1 MESPITTSGPIGD
14 SSPLDGLLSAVSSAL
29 DKRAGKD
36 IFAIGGSIGDD
47 GDSSNASASRS
58 VTIRWDNKDQGHTRT
73 LKLPLGED
81 AVAQAGFT
89 TLLADCQPAT
99 FGIGSQEVL
108 DEEYRKAGKMNTEDF
123 CTNFNPYEHGIVDT
137 INQVL
142 AQASVTDARGL
153 GVKAELYKLN
163 VYSGPSGKFKPH
175 VDTPRSDRQ
184 MGSLVVSLPV
194 EHKGGQLAVRHG
206 GREIVFDWAPKSA
219 DAIQWAAFFSDCE
232 HEVLQVT
239 EGHRVTLTYNLFWT
253 NYGPASMSGNLQAL
267 DQESLHFFSAL
278 EKLLENKHLMKE
290 GLVGFSCTH
299 AYPHT
304 SKSSTNNLHHML
316 KGIDMVVYQALKRI
330 LGTAEVAA
338 LVDDEEYRQDQQESI
353 PERIEWKKRHWLK
366 YKPDQPEPQITE
378 AEQDILDNKLAVG
391 SAPKPAVVFR
401 HNYED
406 RLDPAAVGSQSRDLF
421 SLETHGQWY
430 PRRDITW
437 LNGSAGEEVSK
448 ELAVAFIAYG
458 NEPGI
463 DAYYTSAVIV
473 ANMNGSSKSDAGTES
488 GSVSDAED

>member
-1 MESPITTSGPIGD
+1 MESSAPTSQPIEE
-14 SSPLDGLLSAVSSAL
+14 SSSLDGLLSDVSSAL

-36 IFAIGGSIGDD
+36 IFAIGGSVDD
-47 GDSSNASASRS
+47 GGDSTNPTGNSI
-58 VTIRWDNKDQGHTRT
+58 TIRWDKLGRGHT
-73 LKLPLGED
+73 LKLPLDKDPAAQD
-81 AVAQAGFT
+81 AFN

-123 CTNFNPYEHGIVDT
+123 CTNFNPYEYGIVDT
-137 INQVL
+137 INQAL
-142 AQASVTDARGL
+142 AQASVADARGL

-206 GREIVFDWAPKSA
+206 GREIIFDWSPKSA
-219 DAIQWAAFFSDCE
+219 EAIQWAAFFSDCE

-253 NYGPASMSGNLQAL
+253 NYGPASMSNNLRAL
-267 DQESLHFFSAL
+267 DQESLHFFNAL

-304 SKSSTNNLHHML
+304 SKSSTSNLHHTL

-338 LVDDEEYRQDQQESI
+338 LVDDEEYRHDEQESI
-353 PERIEWKKRHWLK
+353 PERIEWKKENWQR

-378 AEQDILDNKLAVG
+378 AEQDILDNKLAIG
-391 SAPKPAVVFR
+391 RPLRPAVYFW
-401 HNYED
+401 HDYDN
-406 RLDPAAVGSQSRDLF
+406 RLDPAEVNAQYGPDWQTDRRKF
-421 SLETHGQWY
+421 Y
-430 PRRDITW
+430 PREDVTW
-437 LNGSAGEEVSK
+437 LNGPPGEDVSK

-473 ANMNGSSKSDAGTES
+473 AKVDGASKSDAGTQS
-488 GSVSDAED
+488 GSVSDAQD

>member
-1 MESPITTSGPIGD
+1 MDSPAPTSQPIRD

-36 IFAIGGSIGDD
+36 IFAIGGSIDET
-47 GDSSNASASRS
+47 GDSSDRS
-58 VTIRWDNKDQGHTRT
+58 VTIRWDNKEQGRCRALT
-73 LKLPLGED
+73 LPLSD
-81 AVAQAGFT
+81 DPVAQDGFNS
-89 TLLADCQPAT
+89 LLADCQPAT
-99 FGIGSQEVL
+99 FGVGSQEVL

-175 VDTPRSDRQ
+175 VDTPRSDHQ

-194 EHKGGQLAVRHG
+194 EHSGGQLAVRHG
-206 GREIVFDWAPKSA
+206 GREIIFDWAPKSP
-219 DAIQWAAFFSDCE
+219 DIIQWAAFFSDCE

-253 NYGPASMSGNLQAL
+253 NYGPASMSDNLRAL
-267 DQESLHFFSAL
+267 DQESLHFFNAL

-290 GLVGFSCTH
+290 GLIGFSCTH

-304 SKSSTNNLHHML
+304 SKSSTKSLHHML

-338 LVDDEEYRQDQQESI
+338 LVDDEEYRHDEQESI
-353 PERIEWKKRHWLK
+353 LEKIEFNKEHRLK
-366 YKPDQPEPQITE
+366 YNPDQPEPQITE
-378 AEQDILDNKLAVG
+378 AQQDILDNKLAIG
-391 SAPKPAVVFR
+391 PAPRPAVYFW
-401 HNYED
+401 HDYDN
-406 RLDPAAVGSQSRDLF
+406 RLDPAEVNAQYGDGW
-421 SLETHGQWY
+421 ETDRSSFY
-430 PRRDITW
+430 PRQDVTW
-437 LNGSAGEEVSK
+437 LNGPPGEEVSK

-473 ANMNGSSKSDAGTES
+473 AKVNGSSQSDTSTEN
-488 GSVSDAED
+488 GSVSYAED

>member
-1 MESPITTSGPIGD
+1 MESPAPTSQHAGD
-14 SSPLDGLLSAVSSAL
+14 PPPLDGLLSAVSSAL
-29 DKRAGKD
+29 DKLAGKD
-36 IFAIGGSIGDD
+36 IFAIGGSIDQT
-47 GDSSNASASRS
+47 GDSSNPS
-58 VTIRWDNKDQGHTRT
+58 VTIRWDIKEQGRCRALT
-73 LKLPLGED
+73 LPLSD
-81 AVAQAGFT
+81 DPVAQDGFN
-89 TLLADCQPAT
+89 TLLDDCQPAT
-99 FGIGSQEVL
+99 FGVGSQEVL
-108 DEEYRKAGKMNTEDF
+108 DEDYRKAGKMNTEDF
-123 CTNFNPYEHGIVDT
+123 CTNFNPYEHGIVET

-142 AQASVTDARGL
+142 AQASATDARGF

-206 GREIVFDWAPKSA
+206 GREIIFGWAPKSA
-219 DAIQWAAFFSDCE
+219 DTIQWAAFFSDCE

-253 NYGPASMSGNLQAL
+253 NYGPASMSDNLRAL
-267 DQESLHFFSAL
+267 DQESLHFFNAL
-278 EKLLENKHLMKE
+278 EKLLEKKHLMKE
-290 GLVGFSCTH
+290 GLIGFSCTH
-299 AYPHT
+299 SYPHT

-330 LGTAEVAA
+330 LGTAEIAA
-338 LVDDEEYRQDQQESI
+338 LVDDERFREYEQEAI
-353 PERIEWKKRHWLK
+353 PERLEWQQERRDFNPNL
-366 YKPDQPEPQITE
+366 PEAKLTQ
-378 AEQDILDNKLAVG
+378 AEQDILDNKLAIS
-391 SAPKPAVVFR
+391 SALKPAVVFR

-406 RLDPAAVGSQSRDLF
+406 KLDPAKVGAQSQDRYSI
-421 SLETHGQWY
+421 ETHGQWY
-430 PRRDITW
+430 PRRDVTW
-437 LNGSAGEEVSK
+437 LNGPPGAEVSK

-473 ANMNGSSKSDAGTES
+473 AKVNGSSQSDTSTEN

>member
-1 MESPITTSGPIGD
+1 MGNPIPTSQSIGE
-14 SSPLDGLLSAVSSAL
+14 SSPLDGLLSAVASAL

-36 IFAIGGSIGDD
+36 IFAIGGSVGDD
-47 GDSSNASASRS
+47 GDTSYIAGNSI
-58 VTIRWDNKDQGHTRT
+58 TIRWDNKDQGHSRT
-73 LKLPLGED
+73 LKLPLAVDPVARD
-81 AVAQAGFT
+81 AFNA
-89 TLLADCQPAT
+89 LLADCQPAT

-108 DEEYRKAGKMNTEDF
+108 NEEYRKAGKMNTEDF

-206 GREIVFDWAPKSA
+206 GSEIIFDWSPKSA
-219 DAIQWAAFFSDCE
+219 EAIQWAAFFSDCE

-253 NYGPASMSGNLQAL
+253 NYGPASMSDNLRAL
-267 DQESLHFFSAL
+267 DQESLHFFNAL

-304 SKSSTNNLHHML
+304 SKLSTSNLHHML

-338 LVDDEEYRQDQQESI
+338 LVDDEEYRHDEQESI
-353 PERIEWKKRHWLK
+353 TERIEWKKENWLK
-366 YKPDQPEPQITE
+366 YQPDQPEPQITE
-378 AEQDILDNKLAVG
+378 AEQDILDNKLAIG
-391 SAPKPAVVFR
+391 RPLRPAVYFW
-401 HNYED
+401 HDYDN
-406 RLDPAAVGSQSRDLF
+406 RLDPAEVNAQYGPDWQTDRRSFYSREDV
-421 SLETHGQWY
+421 
-430 PRRDITW
+430 TW
-437 LNGSAGEEVSK
+437 LNGPPGKEASK
-448 ELAVAFIAYG
+448 ELAVAFITYG

-473 ANMNGSSKSDAGTES
+473 AKVDGTSKSDAGTQS

>member
-1 MESPITTSGPIGD
+1 MESPVVTSQPTGD
-14 SSPLDGLLSAVSSAL
+14 SSSLKGLLSAVSSAL

-36 IFAIGGSIGDD
+36 IFAIGGSVGDD
-47 GDSSNASASRS
+47 GCPSHAASNSI
-58 VTIRWDNKDQGHTRT
+58 TIRWDNKEQVHSRT
-73 LKLPLGED
+73 LKLPLGDDTVTQD
-81 AVAQAGFT
+81 AFN
-89 TLLADCQPAT
+89 TLVADCQPAT

-108 DEEYRKAGKMNTEDF
+108 DEDYRKAGKMNTEDF
-123 CTNFNPYEHGIVDT
+123 CTDFNPYEHGIVDT

-184 MGSLVVSLPV
+184 MGSLVVSLPI

-206 GREIVFDWAPKSA
+206 GREIVFDWALKSA
-219 DAIQWAAFFSDCE
+219 DTIQWAAFFSDCE

-239 EGHRVTLTYNLFWT
+239 EGHRVTLTYNLFWI
-253 NYGPASMSGNLQAL
+253 NYGPASMSDHLRAL
-267 DQESLHFFSAL
+267 DQESLHFFDAL
-278 EKLLENKHLMKE
+278 EKLIENKHIIKE

-330 LGTAEVAA
+330 LGTVEVAA
-338 LVDDEEYRQDQQESI
+338 LVDDEEYRHYEKESI
-353 PERIEWKKRHWLK
+353 PEMIEWKKDHRLK
-366 YKPDQPEPQITE
+366 YNPHLPEPKITQ
-378 AEQDILDNKLAVG
+378 AEQDVLDDKLAIG
-391 SAPKPAVVFR
+391 TAPKPALVFR
-401 HNYED
+401 HSYEE
-406 RLDPAAVGSQSRDLF
+406 RLDPAEVGLQHKYSRKTRGKF
-421 SLETHGQWY
+421 Y
-430 PRRDITW
+430 PRRDVTW
-437 LNGSAGEEVSK
+437 LNGPPDSEVSK
-448 ELAVAFIAYG
+448 ELAVAFITYG

-463 DAYYTSAVIV
+463 GAYYTSAVIV
-473 ANMNGSSKSDAGTES
+473 AKVNTSPQADVSTQSESASNATE
-488 GSVSDAED
+488 D

>member
-1 MESPITTSGPIGD
+1 MGSAAPTSQHAGD
-14 SSPLDGLLSAVSSAL
+14 SSPLGSLLSAVSSAL

-36 IFAIGGSIGDD
+36 IFAIGGSIDATT
-47 GDSSNASASRS
+47 DSSNPS
-58 VTIRWDNKDQGHTRT
+58 VTIRWDSKEQGRCRALT
-73 LKLPLGED
+73 LPLSD
-81 AVAQAGFT
+81 DPVAQDGFNS
-89 TLLADCQPAT
+89 LLADCQPAT
-99 FGIGSQEVL
+99 FGVGSQEVL

-175 VDTPRSDRQ
+175 VDTPRSDQQ

-194 EHKGGQLAVRHG
+194 EHK
-206 GREIVFDWAPKSA
+206 EI
-219 DAIQWAAFFSDCE
+219 IQWAAFFSDCE

-253 NYGPASMSGNLQAL
+253 NYGPASMSDNLQAL
-267 DQESLHFFSAL
+267 DQESLHFFDAL
-278 EKLLENKHLMKE
+278 EKLLENKHLIKE
-290 GLVGFSCTH
+290 GLIGFSCTH

-338 LVDDEEYRQDQQESI
+338 LVDDEKYRHQQQRRI
-353 PERIEWKKRHWLK
+353 PETFESDKKCWLK
-366 YKPDQPEPQITE
+366 YTPDEPEPQITE
-378 AEQDILDNKLAVG
+378 VQQDILDNKLAIG
-391 SAPKPAVVFR
+391 LAPRPAVVFW
-401 HNYED
+401 HEWNTN
-406 RLDPAAVGSQSRDLF
+406 LDPAGVRAQYGPGWETDRSRF
-421 SLETHGQWY
+421 Y
-430 PRRDITW
+430 PRQDVTW
-437 LNGSAGEEVSK
+437 LNGPPGREVSK
-448 ELAVAFIAYG
+448 ELAVALITYG

-463 DAYYTSAVIV
+463 ESYYTSAVIV
-473 ANMNGSSKSDAGTES
+473 AKVNGSSQSDTSTES

>member
-1 MESPITTSGPIGD
+1 MEYSVATSQSTRDP
-14 SSPLDGLLSAVSSAL
+14 SPLDGLLSAVSSAL

-36 IFAIGGSIGDD
+36 IFAIGGSVGDD
-47 GDSSNASASRS
+47 GDPSNATGNSI
-58 VTIRWDNKDQGHTRT
+58 TIRWDIKGQEHGRT
-73 LKLPLGED
+73 LELPLSD
-81 AVAQAGFT
+81 NPVAQDGFN
-89 TLLADCQPAT
+89 TLLTDCQPAT

-142 AQASVTDARGL
+142 AQASVTDVRGL

-206 GREIVFDWAPKSA
+206 GREIIFDWAPKSA

-253 NYGPASMSGNLQAL
+253 NYGPASMSDNLRAL
-267 DQESLHFFSAL
+267 DQESLHFFNAL
-278 EKLLENKHLMKE
+278 EKLLENKRLMKE

-299 AYPHT
+299 AYPQT

-338 LVDDEEYRQDQQESI
+338 LVHDERFREHEQEAI
-353 PERIEWKKRHWLK
+353 PERFEWQKQRRDSNPNL
-366 YKPDQPEPQITE
+366 PEAKITQE
-378 AEQDILDNKLAVG
+378 DQDIMDNKLAIS
-391 SAPKPAVVFR
+391 SALKPAVVFR

-406 RLDPAAVGSQSRDLF
+406 RLNPSKIGAQSEDRY
-421 SLETHGQWY
+421 SIETHGQWY
-430 PRRDITW
+430 PRRDVTW
-437 LNGSAGEEVSK
+437 LNGPPGAEVSK

-473 ANMNGSSKSDAGTES
+473 AKVNGSSKSDAGTQS

>member
-1 MESPITTSGPIGD
+1 MDSPAPISQPIEE

-36 IFAIGGSIGDD
+36 IFAIGGSVGDD
-47 GDSSNASASRS
+47 DSSSANRS
-58 VTIRWDNKDQGHTRT
+58 VSIRWDIKNQGHSRT
-73 LKLPLGED
+73 LKLPIGD
-81 AVAQAGFT
+81 DPVAQDGFN
-89 TLLADCQPAT
+89 TLLTDCQPAT

-123 CTNFNPYEHGIVDT
+123 CTSFNPYEHGIVDT

-142 AQASVTDARGL
+142 AQASVSDARGL
-153 GVKAELYKLN
+153 GIKAELYKLN

-175 VDTPRSDRQ
+175 VDTPRSDHQ

-206 GREIVFDWAPKSA
+206 GREIVFDWAQKSA
-219 DAIQWAAFFSDCE
+219 DTIQWAAFFSDCE

-239 EGHRVTLTYNLFWT
+239 QGHRVTLTYNLFWT
-253 NYGPASMSGNLQAL
+253 NYGPASMSGNLRAL
-267 DQESLHFFSAL
+267 DQESLHFFNAL

-338 LVDDEEYRQDQQESI
+338 LVDDEGYREDEQDCI
-353 PERIEWKKRHWLK
+353 PERIEWRNEQRK
-366 YKPDQPEPQITE
+366 YHPDLPEAKITQ
-378 AEQDILDNKLAVG
+378 AEQDIMDNKLAIG

-406 RLDPAAVGSQSRDLF
+406 RLDPAAVGSQSRDRF

-437 LNGSAGEEVSK
+437 LNGPPGEEVSK

-473 ANMNGSSKSDAGTES
+473 AKVNGLKSDASTES

>member
-1 MESPITTSGPIGD
+1 MVSPAPTSRPTGD
-14 SSPLDGLLSAVSSAL
+14 SPLHGLLSAVSSAL

-36 IFAIGGSIGDD
+36 IFAIGGSVGDNS
-47 GDSSNASASRS
+47 DSSGATNNSI
-58 VTIRWDNKDQGHTRT
+58 TIRWDNKEQLHCRN
-73 LKLPLGED
+73 LKLPLSD
-81 AVAQAGFT
+81 DPVAQGAFN

-99 FGIGSQEVL
+99 FGVGSQEVL
-108 DEEYRKAGKMNTEDF
+108 DEEYRKAGKINTEDF
-123 CTNFNPYEHGIVDT
+123 CTSFNPYEHGIVDT
-137 INQVL
+137 VNQVL

-153 GVKAELYKLN
+153 G

-253 NYGPASMSGNLQAL
+253 NYGPASMSDNLQAL
-267 DQESLHFFSAL
+267 DQEALHFYNAL
-278 EKLLENKHLMKE
+278 EKLLKNKHLMKE

-304 SKSSTNNLHHML
+304 SKSSTGNLHHML

-338 LVDDEEYRQDQQESI
+338 LVDDEEYRLKQQDSI
-353 PERIEWKKRHWLK
+353 PESIEWKREQRLK
-366 YKPDQPEPQITE
+366 YNPDQPEPQVTQ
-378 AEQDILDNKLAVG
+378 AEQDILDNKLAIG
-391 SAPKPAVVFR
+391 PAPRPAVVFR
-401 HNYED
+401 HDYNN
-406 RLDPAAVGSQSRDLF
+406 RLDPADVNARYGPGWRTDRSKF
-421 SLETHGQWY
+421 Y
-430 PRRDITW
+430 PRDDVTW
-437 LNGSAGEEVSK
+437 LNGPPRGEVSK
-448 ELAVAFIAYG
+448 ELAVAFITYG

-473 ANMNGSSKSDAGTES
+473 AKVNGSSKSDAGTQS
-488 GSVSDAED
+488 GSASDATD

>member
-1 MESPITTSGPIGD
+1 MESSVTTSEPIEN
-14 SSPLDGLLSAVSSAL
+14 SSPLNGLLSAVSSAL

-47 GDSSNASASRS
+47 DNSSSAGKS
-58 VTIRWDNKDQGHTRT
+58 VTIRWDTKDQGHTRT
-73 LKLPLGED
+73 LKLPLGND
-81 AVAQAGFT
+81 PVARDGFN

-99 FGIGSQEVL
+99 FGVGSQEVL

-163 VYSGPSGKFKPH
+163 VYSGPYGKFKPH

-219 DAIQWAAFFSDCE
+219 NAIQWAAFFSDCE

-253 NYGPASMSGNLQAL
+253 NYGPASMSDNLRAL
-267 DQESLHFFSAL
+267 DQESLHFFNAL

-304 SKSSTNNLHHML
+304 SKSSISNLHHML

-330 LGTAEVAA
+330 LGTAQVAA
-338 LVDDEEYRQDQQESI
+338 LVDDEEFREDQQESI
-353 PERIEWKKRHWLK
+353 PETIAWKKEHWLK
-366 YKPDQPEPQITE
+366 DKPDQPEPQITE
-378 AEQDILDNKLAVG
+378 AEQDILDNKRAIGLTLR
-391 SAPKPAVVFR
+391 PAVYFW
-401 HNYED
+401 HDYDN
-406 RLDPAAVGSQSRDLF
+406 RLDPAEVNLQYGDWEKDRSRF
-421 SLETHGQWY
+421 Y
-430 PRRDITW
+430 PREDVTW
-437 LNGSAGEEVSK
+437 LNGPPGEEVSK

-458 NEPGI
+458 NEPSI

-473 ANMNGSSKSDAGTES
+473 AKVNGSKSDASTGSGTM
-488 GSVSDAED
+488 SDAEE